1 MEVVPVYCKKTNENL
16 IDKATV
22 EISVCDDSCDWELFE
37 CVSENDAVEQVL
49 DKLNWLFVNDN
60 G

>member
-1 MEVVPVYCKKTNENL
+1 MYCKKTNENL